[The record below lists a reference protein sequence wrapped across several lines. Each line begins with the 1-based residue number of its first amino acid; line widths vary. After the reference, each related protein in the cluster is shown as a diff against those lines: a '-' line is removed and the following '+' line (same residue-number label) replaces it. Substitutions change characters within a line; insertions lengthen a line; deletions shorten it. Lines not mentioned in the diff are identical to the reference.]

1 MKKYYIKDKKSK
13 KFQEVL
19 KINLKVKES
28 ILVCGLCIFLLV
40 IGIGPVQALVIGV
53 QQGLDDLPLEKMETP
68 TEVSQLVEN
77 FSGLEFRIREYE
89 DDDLTNETE
98 VKYHLVGKEDVQGIE
113 ADKVTLRGK
122 GIDPIDV
129 WLDEGNIIQIE
140 VNGERVP
147 AQMADM
153 LKESMFQ
160 AMFFP
165 FYYVNKMN
173 LSTLEDHMVGKLSRS
188 RETIG
193 STEVDVVTIEVE
205 KFYNV
210 DIEEFE
216 FESGVLRIAEFE
228 DFLMVAGYEIK
239 TVNNEG
245 FNFEVEMVELR

>member
-1 MKKYYIKDKKSK
+1 M
-13 KFQEVL
+13 
-19 KINLKVKES
+19 
-28 ILVCGLCIFLLV
+28 V
-40 IGIGPVQALVIGV
+40 IGIAPVQVQAIGV
-53 QQGLDDLPLEKMETP
+53 QQGLDDLPLEKLENP
-68 TEVSQLVEN
+68 TEVSQLLEN
-77 FSGLEFRIREYE
+77 FSGLEFRIREYKSE
-89 DDDLTNETE
+89 DLVHETE
-98 VKYHLVGKEDVQGIE
+98 IKYQLVGKEEIQGIQ

-122 GIDPIDV
+122 GIDPVDV
-129 WLDEGNIIQIE
+129 WLDEGNIVQFE

-165 FYYVNKMN
+165 FYYVNQMN
-173 LSTLEDHMVGKLSRS
+173 LRTLEDHMVGQLSRS
-188 RETIG
+188 REMIG
-193 STEVDVVTIEVE
+193 TTEVDVVTIEVE

-216 FESGVLRIAEFE
+216 FESGILRIAEFE

-245 FNFEVEMVELR
+245 FKFEVEMVELR

>member
-1 MKKYYIKDKKSK
+1 
-13 KFQEVL
+13 
-19 KINLKVKES
+19 
-28 ILVCGLCIFLLV
+28 LV
-40 IGIGPVQALVIGV
+40 IGIAPVQIQAIGV
-53 QQGLDDLPLEKMETP
+53 QQGLDDLPLEKLENP
-68 TEVSQLVEN
+68 TEVSQLLEN
-77 FSGLEFRIREYE
+77 FSGLEFRIREYKSE
-89 DDDLTNETE
+89 DLVHETE
-98 VKYHLVGKEDVQGIE
+98 IKYQLVGKEEIQGIQ

-122 GIDPIDV
+122 GIDPVDV
-129 WLDEGNIIQIE
+129 WLDEGNIVQFE

-165 FYYVNKMN
+165 FYYVNQMN
-173 LSTLEDHMVGKLSRS
+173 LRTLEDHMVGQLSRS
-188 RETIG
+188 REMIG
-193 STEVDVVTIEVE
+193 TTEVDMVTIEVE

-216 FESGVLRIAEFE
+216 FESGILRISEFE

-245 FNFEVEMVELR
+245 FKFEVEMVELR

>member
-1 MKKYYIKDKKSK
+1 
-13 KFQEVL
+13 
-19 KINLKVKES
+19 
-28 ILVCGLCIFLLV
+28 LV
-40 IGIGPVQALVIGV
+40 IGIAPVQVQAIGV
-53 QQGLDDLPLEKMETP
+53 QQGLDDLPLEKLENP
-68 TEVSQLVEN
+68 TEISQLLEN

-89 DDDLTNETE
+89 SEDLVHENEI
-98 VKYHLVGKEDVQGIE
+98 KYQLVGKEEIQGIQ

-129 WLDEGNIIQIE
+129 WLNEGEIIQLE

-165 FYYVNKMN
+165 FYYVNQMN
-173 LSTLEDHMVGKLSRS
+173 LRTLEDHMVGQLSRS
-188 RETIG
+188 REMIG
-193 STEVDVVTIEVE
+193 TSEVDMVTIEVE

-216 FESGVLRIAEFE
+216 FESGILRIAEFE
-228 DFLMVAGYEIK
+228 DFLMVASYEIK

-245 FNFEVEMVELR
+245 FKFEVEMVELR

>member
-1 MKKYYIKDKKSK
+1 
-13 KFQEVL
+13 
-19 KINLKVKES
+19 
-28 ILVCGLCIFLLV
+28 LV
-40 IGIGPVQALVIGV
+40 IGIAPVQVQAIGV
-53 QQGLDDLPLEKMETP
+53 QQGLDDLPLEKLENP
-68 TEVSQLVEN
+68 TEVSQLLEN
-77 FSGLEFRIREYE
+77 FSGLEFRIREYKSE
-89 DDDLTNETE
+89 DLVHETE
-98 VKYHLVGKEDVQGIE
+98 IKYQLVGKEEIQGIQ

-129 WLDEGNIIQIE
+129 WLDEGNIIQFE

-147 AQMADM
+147 VQMADM

-165 FYYVNKMN
+165 FYYVNQMN
-173 LSTLEDHMVGKLSRS
+173 LRTLEDHMVGQLSRS
-188 RETIG
+188 REMIG
-193 STEVDVVTIEVE
+193 TTEVDVVTIEVE

-216 FESGVLRIAEFE
+216 FESGILRIAEFE

-245 FNFEVEMVELR
+245 FKFEVEMVELR

>member
-1 MKKYYIKDKKSK
+1 M
-13 KFQEVL
+13 
-19 KINLKVKES
+19 
-28 ILVCGLCIFLLV
+28 V
-40 IGIGPVQALVIGV
+40 IGIAPVQIQAIGV
-53 QQGLDDLPLEKMETP
+53 QQGLDDLPLEKLENP
-68 TEVSQLVEN
+68 TEVSQLLEN
-77 FSGLEFRIREYE
+77 FSGLEFRIREYKSE
-89 DDDLTNETE
+89 DLVHETE
-98 VKYHLVGKEDVQGIE
+98 IKYQLVGKEEIQGIQ

-122 GIDPIDV
+122 GIDPVDV
-129 WLDEGNIIQIE
+129 WLDEGNIVQFE

-165 FYYVNKMN
+165 FYYVNQMN
-173 LSTLEDHMVGKLSRS
+173 LRTLEDHMVGQLSRS
-188 RETIG
+188 REMIG
-193 STEVDVVTIEVE
+193 TTEVDVVTIEVE

-216 FESGVLRIAEFE
+216 FESGILRIAEFE

-245 FNFEVEMVELR
+245 FKFEVEMVELR

>member
-1 MKKYYIKDKKSK
+1 
-13 KFQEVL
+13 
-19 KINLKVKES
+19 
-28 ILVCGLCIFLLV
+28 LV
-40 IGIGPVQALVIGV
+40 IGIAPVQVQAIGV
-53 QQGLDDLPLEKMETP
+53 QQGLDDLPLEKLENP
-68 TEVSQLVEN
+68 TEVSQLLEN
-77 FSGLEFRIREYE
+77 FSGLEFRIREYKSE
-89 DDDLTNETE
+89 DLVHETE
-98 VKYHLVGKEDVQGIE
+98 IKYQLVGKEEIQGIQ

-122 GIDPIDV
+122 GIDPVDV
-129 WLDEGNIIQIE
+129 WLDEGNIVQFE

-165 FYYVNKMN
+165 FYYVNQMN
-173 LSTLEDHMVGKLSRS
+173 LRTLEDHMVGQLSRS
-188 RETIG
+188 REMIG
-193 STEVDVVTIEVE
+193 TTEVDVVTIEVE

-216 FESGVLRIAEFE
+216 FESGILRIAEFE

-245 FNFEVEMVELR
+245 FKFEVEMVELR

>member
-1 MKKYYIKDKKSK
+1 M
-13 KFQEVL
+13 
-19 KINLKVKES
+19 
-28 ILVCGLCIFLLV
+28 V
-40 IGIGPVQALVIGV
+40 IGIVPVQVQAIGV
-53 QQGLDDLPLEKMETP
+53 QQGLDDLPLEKLENP
-68 TEVSQLVEN
+68 TEVSQLLEN
-77 FSGLEFRIREYE
+77 FSGLEFRIREYKSE
-89 DDDLTNETE
+89 DLVHETE
-98 VKYHLVGKEDVQGIE
+98 IKYQLVGKEEIQGIQ

-122 GIDPIDV
+122 GIDPVDV
-129 WLDEGNIIQIE
+129 WLDEGNIVQFE

-165 FYYVNKMN
+165 FYYVNQMN
-173 LSTLEDHMVGKLSRS
+173 LRTLEDHMVGQLSRS
-188 RETIG
+188 REMIG
-193 STEVDVVTIEVE
+193 TTEVDVVTIEVE

-216 FESGVLRIAEFE
+216 FESGILRIAEFE

-245 FNFEVEMVELR
+245 FKFEVEMVELR

>member
-1 MKKYYIKDKKSK
+1 M
-13 KFQEVL
+13 
-19 KINLKVKES
+19 
-28 ILVCGLCIFLLV
+28 V
-40 IGIGPVQALVIGV
+40 IGIAPVQVQAIGV
-53 QQGLDDLPLEKMETP
+53 QQGLDDLPLEKLENP
-68 TEVSQLVEN
+68 TEVSQLLEN
-77 FSGLEFRIREYE
+77 FSGLEFRIREYKSE
-89 DDDLTNETE
+89 DLVHETE
-98 VKYHLVGKEDVQGIE
+98 IKYQLVGKEEIQGIQ

-129 WLDEGNIIQIE
+129 WLNEGEIIQLE

-165 FYYVNKMN
+165 FYYVNQMN
-173 LSTLEDHMVGKLSRS
+173 LRTLEDHMVGQLSRS
-188 RETIG
+188 REMIG
-193 STEVDVVTIEVE
+193 TTEVDMVTIEVE

-216 FESGVLRIAEFE
+216 FESGILRIAEFE

-245 FNFEVEMVELR
+245 FKFEVEMVELR

>member
-1 MKKYYIKDKKSK
+1 
-13 KFQEVL
+13 
-19 KINLKVKES
+19 
-28 ILVCGLCIFLLV
+28 LV
-40 IGIGPVQALVIGV
+40 IGIVPVQVQAIGV
-53 QQGLDDLPLEKMETP
+53 QQGLDDLPLEKLENP
-68 TEVSQLVEN
+68 TEVSQLLEN
-77 FSGLEFRIREYE
+77 FSGLEFRIREYKSE
-89 DDDLTNETE
+89 DLVHETE
-98 VKYHLVGKEDVQGIE
+98 IKYQLVGKEEIQGIQ

-122 GIDPIDV
+122 GIDPVDV
-129 WLDEGNIIQIE
+129 WLDEGNIVQFE

-165 FYYVNKMN
+165 FYYVNQMN
-173 LSTLEDHMVGKLSRS
+173 LRTLEDHMVGQLSRS
-188 RETIG
+188 REMIG
-193 STEVDVVTIEVE
+193 TTEVDVVTIEVE

-216 FESGVLRIAEFE
+216 FESGILRIAEFE

-245 FNFEVEMVELR
+245 FKFEVEMVELR

>member
-1 MKKYYIKDKKSK
+1 M
-13 KFQEVL
+13 
-19 KINLKVKES
+19 
-28 ILVCGLCIFLLV
+28 V
-40 IGIGPVQALVIGV
+40 IGIAPVQVQAIGV
-53 QQGLDDLPLEKMETP
+53 QQGLDDLPLEKLENP
-68 TEVSQLVEN
+68 TEVSQLLEN
-77 FSGLEFRIREYE
+77 FSGLEFRIREYKSE
-89 DDDLTNETE
+89 DLVHETE
-98 VKYHLVGKEDVQGIE
+98 IKYQLVGKEEIQGIQ

-122 GIDPIDV
+122 GIDPVDV
-129 WLDEGNIIQIE
+129 WLDEGNIVQFE

-165 FYYVNKMN
+165 FYYVNQMN
-173 LSTLEDHMVGKLSRS
+173 LRTLEDHMVGQLSRS
-188 RETIG
+188 REMIG
-193 STEVDVVTIEVE
+193 TTEVDMVTIEVE

-216 FESGVLRIAEFE
+216 FESGILRIAEFE

-245 FNFEVEMVELR
+245 FKFEVEMVELR

>member
-1 MKKYYIKDKKSK
+1 
-13 KFQEVL
+13 
-19 KINLKVKES
+19 
-28 ILVCGLCIFLLV
+28 LV
-40 IGIGPVQALVIGV
+40 IGIAPVQVQAIGV
-53 QQGLDDLPLEKMETP
+53 QQGLDDLPLEKLENP
-68 TEVSQLVEN
+68 TEVSQLLEN
-77 FSGLEFRIREYE
+77 FSGLEFRIREYKSE
-89 DDDLTNETE
+89 DLVHETE
-98 VKYHLVGKEDVQGIE
+98 IKYQLVGKEEIQGIQ

-129 WLDEGNIIQIE
+129 WLNEGEIIQLE

-165 FYYVNKMN
+165 FYYVNQMN
-173 LSTLEDHMVGKLSRS
+173 LRTLEDHMVGQLSRS
-188 RETIG
+188 REMIG
-193 STEVDVVTIEVE
+193 TTEVDMVTIEVE

-216 FESGVLRIAEFE
+216 FESGILRIAEFE

-245 FNFEVEMVELR
+245 FKFEVEMVELR

>member
-1 MKKYYIKDKKSK
+1 MCS
-13 KFQEVL
+13 L
-19 KINLKVKES
+19 L
-28 ILVCGLCIFLLV
+28 IFLLV
-40 IGIGPVQALVIGV
+40 IGIAPVQVQAIGV
-53 QQGLDDLPLEKMETP
+53 QQGLDDLPLEKLENP
-68 TEVSQLVEN
+68 TEVSQLLEN

-89 DDDLTNETE
+89 SEDLVHETE
-98 VKYHLVGKEDVQGIE
+98 VKYQLAGKEEIQGIQ

-129 WLDEGNIIQIE
+129 WLNEGEIIQLE

-165 FYYVNKMN
+165 FYYVNQMN
-173 LSTLEDHMVGKLSRS
+173 LRTLEDHMVGQLSRS
-188 RETIG
+188 REMIG
-193 STEVDVVTIEVE
+193 TTEVDMVTIEVE

-216 FESGVLRIAEFE
+216 FESGILRIAEFE
-228 DFLMVAGYEIK
+228 DFLMVASYEIK

-245 FNFEVEMVELR
+245 FKFEVEMVELR

>member
-1 MKKYYIKDKKSK
+1 
-13 KFQEVL
+13 
-19 KINLKVKES
+19 
-28 ILVCGLCIFLLV
+28 LV
-40 IGIGPVQALVIGV
+40 IGIAPVQIQAIGV
-53 QQGLDDLPLEKMETP
+53 QQGLDDLPLEKLENP
-68 TEVSQLVEN
+68 TEVSQLLEN
-77 FSGLEFRIREYE
+77 FSGLEFRIREYKSE
-89 DDDLTNETE
+89 DLVHETE
-98 VKYHLVGKEDVQGIE
+98 IKYQLVGKEEIQGIQ

-122 GIDPIDV
+122 GIDPVDV
-129 WLDEGNIIQIE
+129 WLDEGNIVQFE

-165 FYYVNKMN
+165 FYYVNQMN
-173 LSTLEDHMVGKLSRS
+173 LRTLEDHMVGQLSRS
-188 RETIG
+188 REMIG
-193 STEVDVVTIEVE
+193 TTEVDVVTIEVE

-216 FESGVLRIAEFE
+216 FESGILRIAEFE

-245 FNFEVEMVELR
+245 FKFEVEMVELR